1 MQLKDAFIL
10 KLCSLYLFP
19 PYVARLILPVTVL
32 FLLGT
37 VFSHFKT
44 ALNGELKASI
54 LKHFA
59 GIPHNQYYVVAIS
72 NACVKC
78 GGGCHMDEVIK
89 KQEERFGQRQI
100 YRRGAGDP

>member
-1 MQLKDAFIL
+1 MQQKDAFIL

-19 PYVARLILPVTVL
+19 PYDSRLILPVTVL

-44 ALNGELKASI
+44 ALNGEPKASI

-59 GIPHNQYYVVAIS
+59 GLPHNQYYVVVRS
-72 NACVKC
+72 NVCAKR
-78 GGGCHMDEVIK
+78 GGGCPMNEVIK

-100 YRRGAGDP
+100 YRRRTGGP